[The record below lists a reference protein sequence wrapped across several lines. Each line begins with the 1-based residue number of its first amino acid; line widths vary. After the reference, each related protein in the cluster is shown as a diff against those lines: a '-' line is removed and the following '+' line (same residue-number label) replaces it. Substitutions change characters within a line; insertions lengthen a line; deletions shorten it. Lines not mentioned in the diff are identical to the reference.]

1 MKFKTDTTAAGLTTI
16 AIREEESLLVVEDR
30 SGELERIDIDFES
43 HQIRV
48 YSNGSWDVGKFKRNG
63 SPVDVENSL
72 IAVVMHFRDG
82 SALRQGFKNPV
93 PQAKAAAA
101 LGSLVA
107 DVGGDTSGRKA
118 VSKHESDR

>member
-1 MKFKTDTTAAGLTTI
+1 MKFMTDKTAAGLTTV
-16 AIREEESLLVVEDR
+16 ALREEEALLVVEDR
-30 SGELERIDIDFES
+30 SGELERIDIDFTE

-82 SALRQGFKNPV
+82 SALRQGFKEPV
-93 PQAKAAAA
+93 SQAKAAAA
-101 LGSLVA
+101 LGRLVA
-107 DVGGDTSGRKA
+107 ELGAELDMKPEKSGP
-118 VSKHESDR
+118 